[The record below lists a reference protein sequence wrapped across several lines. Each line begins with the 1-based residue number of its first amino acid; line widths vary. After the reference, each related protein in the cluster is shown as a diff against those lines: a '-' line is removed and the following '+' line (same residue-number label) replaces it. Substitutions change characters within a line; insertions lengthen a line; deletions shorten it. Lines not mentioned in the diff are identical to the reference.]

1 MAITLKK
8 QQTKLNP
15 EDIASVL
22 SSLRYTPPSSR
33 GEHGTISVLGSP
45 PVFLSSLD
53 IFGHHT
59 SSSLGGVISI
69 KVLAKS
75 DFDILSRFFKEE
87 IRFKNWYP
95 QHQRPSDRQRHWEL
109 FHGCIKIICIRRW
122 GEGV

>member
-8 QQTKLNP
+8 QTLNP
-15 EDIASVL
+15 KNFDDVL
-22 SSLRYTPPSSR
+22 SSLKYTPPDIR
-33 GEHGTISVLGSP
+33 GDHGTVSVLGSP

-59 SSSLGGVISI
+59 TASLDGILSI
-69 KVLAKS
+69 KVLSKS
-75 DFDILSRFFKEE
+75 DFDILARFFQEE

-95 QHQRPSDRQRHWEL
+95 RHKRPSDRQRHWEL
-109 FHGCIKIICIRRW
+109 FHGTVKVICIRRW